1 MMHTRSALAT
11 TAALATAATLAVPA
25 VAGAAPV
32 RTDVERENGG
42 RCTAS
47 SFWDLNLEREG
58 GRIEIDLD
66 IDTSTPGQRWKVKV
80 THDNRTVVNRTRA
93 TDREGELDLTRWVN
107 DRRGTDRVTF
117 RAVNSSTGETC
128 RGSLRI

>member
-1 MMHTRSALAT
+1 MQTRSALAT

-32 RTDVERENGG
+32 RTDVERESGG

-47 SFWDLNLEREG
+47 SFWDLNLEKEG

-66 IDTSTPGQRWKVKV
+66 IDTPAPGQRWKVTV
-80 THDNRTVVNRTRA
+80 NHNDRTVVNRTRA

-107 DRRGTDRVTF
+107 DRSGRDRVTF
-117 RAVNSSTGETC
+117 RAVNRSTGETC